1 MNWYHDLPIRRKL
14 FAAFLGTNVVA
25 LLVACVAFI
34 ATERITF
41 RQGLVRNLTV
51 LADALGQNST
61 AALSFANKEDAEE
74 ILQALRIEPSVVAG
88 CLYSE
93 TGEVFAVYPPGTA
106 ARDLPELPH
115 TDDQVRFEGGH
126 VELFRP
132 IMLDDKRVGTICLK
146 AGLEQLDQRIRAFIG
161 ISILVILGSL
171 LLALA
176 LSARLQRTISGPIL
190 NLAETTK
197 RIAESKDYTLRA
209 TKQTEDEIGH
219 LTDSFNH
226 MLTDIAERTGALQ
239 QANESLRQQT
249 TQIQETVDVLGTS
262 ADQILSAATQLA
274 ANSTET
280 ATAVTETTTTVEEVR
295 QTAQVTSQKTLLVSE
310 TAHVTAQTSETG
322 RKSAEEAI
330 AGMNRIRQQMD
341 LIAESMMR
349 LSEQTQAVGQIISS
363 VDDLAQQSNL
373 LAVNA
378 AIEAAKAGEQGK
390 GFSVVATEVRSLAEQ
405 SKQATTQ
412 VRAILSDIQ
421 KATNAAVMATEQ
433 GGKAVEAG
441 VRQSSE
447 AGQAIQELANRI
459 GETAQAATQIAASS
473 QQQLVGMDQVSNA
486 MVSVG
491 TASTENVGS
500 ARQLETAA
508 RHLKDLGRKLER
520 LVERQKA

>member
-1 MNWYHDLPIRRKL
+1 MKRFLNLPIRRKL
-14 FAAFLGTNVVA
+14 FAAFLGTNIVA
-25 LLVACVAFI
+25 LLVACVAFVSY
-34 ATERITF
+34 ESITF
-41 RQGLVRNLTV
+41 RNSLVRNLTV

-74 ILQALRIEPSVVAG
+74 TLQALRIEPSVVAG
-88 CLYSE
+88 CLYTES
-93 TGEVFAVYPPGTA
+93 GEVFAVYPPGTSTK
-106 ARDLPELPH
+106 DLPEHSP
-115 TDDQVRFEGGH
+115 TESQVRFEGGF

-132 IMLDDKRVGTICLK
+132 VMLADKRVGTICLK
-146 AGLEQLDQRIRAFIG
+146 ATLEQLHERIRSFVG
-161 ISILVILGSL
+161 ISILVILASL
-171 LLALA
+171 LLAFA
-176 LSARLQRTISGPIL
+176 LSTRLQRSISGPIL
-190 NLAETTK
+190 NLADTTK
-197 RIAESKDYTLRA
+197 QIAASKDYSLRA

-219 LTDSFNH
+219 LTDSFNR
-226 MLTDIAERTGALQ
+226 MLADIQERTGALQ
-239 QANESLRQQT
+239 QANESLKQQT
-249 TQIQETVDVLGTS
+249 AQIQETVDVLGPS
-262 ADQILSAATQLA
+262 ANQILSAATQLA

-280 ATAVTETTTTVEEVR
+280 ATAVTETTTTVEQVR
-295 QTAQVTSQKTLLVSE
+295 QTAQLTSDKTRQVSE

-322 RKSAEEAI
+322 RRAAEQATD
-330 AGMNRIRQQMD
+330 GMSRIRQQMD

-390 GFSVVATEVRSLAEQ
+390 GFAVVATEVRSLAEQ

-433 GGKAVEAG
+433 GGKAVDAG
-441 VRQSSE
+441 VKQSSE
-447 AGQAIQELANRI
+447 AGLAIQELANRI

-491 TASTENVGS
+491 TASTENVES

-520 LVERQKA
+520 LVELYKV